1 MKLKNKIMLA
11 FLAIGL
17 LPLAFFGYLSL
28 HLATVSLEEEAFK
41 KLEAVREIKETQI
54 EEYFEQRE
62 ADIVMLEHAV
72 ESLIFKDTHSK
83 ADEIKAAEA
92 NQGYFDHFI
101 KAYGY
106 DDLLLIKPDG
116 DVFYSVEKLSDYQTN
131 LITGPFSRTGLGRI
145 FSKTLPE
152 TKHNVTHIE
161 DFSPYPANNNKPEA
175 FISAPILVHGKLD
188 SVLVLKLSID
198 HINELMQQRG
208 GMGETGESY
217 LVGSDHKMR
226 SDSFLDPINHTVAA
240 SFAGT
245 VAKNGVNSDAVNAA
259 LAGETD
265 SKIVI
270 DYNGNPVLSAYAPLK
285 LNDLKWVLLAEIDE
299 AEALIPVVELRNIML
314 IVIAITALIVVF
326 IAMNMARSIT
336 RPIGGEP
343 DKISKIAHLISE
355 GNLTSKFDQATQ
367 HSGIYGSMQ
376 KMNKQL
382 NMMIGNINQMSH
394 SLASGASQSSVASE
408 QVNVSLLEQQA
419 SIESV
424 STAMNEMSVT
434 IQDVSSNAQHV
445 AESSLSAKNASAQA
459 KNQVTKTIDTIAS
472 LSSELGNAKASI
484 QTVDSKSQEIGAILE
499 VIRGIADQTN
509 LLALNAAIEAA
520 RAGDQGRG
528 FSVVADEVRQ
538 LAQKTQLSTSDIE
551 NMINLLQE
559 DVKQVVNV
567 INRSNDIAERSV
579 AETQETEAS
588 INLSFKEAEV
598 ISLDASQIATAAMQ
612 QSAASE
618 EINQALVT
626 INEAAKQNSMGMG
639 EISESSS
646 HISSQSKKLKALSD
660 EFEIA

>member
-11 FLAIGL
+11 LLAIGL
-17 LPLAFFGYLSL
+17 LPLALFGYLAL
-28 HLATVSLEEEAFK
+28 HLSTVSLEEQAFE

-54 EEYFEQRE
+54 EEYFHQRE

-72 ESLIFKDTHSK
+72 EALIFKGTHSK
-83 ADEIKAAEA
+83 EEEIVAAEN
-92 NQGYFDHFI
+92 NQSYFAHFI
-101 KAYGY
+101 EAYGY
-106 DDLLLIKPDG
+106 DDLLMVKSDG
-116 DVFYSVEKLSDYQTN
+116 DVFYSVKKLQDYQSN
-131 LITGPFSRTGLGRI
+131 VMTGPYKTTGLANI
-145 FSKTLPE
+145 VKDTIYKQSDHAF
-152 TKHNVTHIE
+152 HIE
-161 DFSPYPANNNKPEA
+161 DFAPYPPSNNKPEA
-175 FISAPILVHGKLD
+175 FISAPILVDGKLD

-198 HINELMQQRG
+198 HINELMQQRE

-217 LVGSDHKMR
+217 LVGDDHKMR
-226 SDSFLDPINHTVAA
+226 SDSYLDPVNHSVEA

-245 VAKNGVNSDAVNAA
+245 VAKNGVNSVAVNAA
-259 LAGETD
+259 LAGETG
-265 SKIVI
+265 SQIIV

-285 LNDLKWVLLAEIDE
+285 LDDLQWVLLAEVDE

-314 IVIAITALIVVF
+314 IVIAVTTLIVAFVA
-326 IAMNMARSIT
+326 ISLARSIT
-336 RPIGGEP
+336 QPIGGEP
-343 DKISKIAHLISE
+343 NVISKIAHLISE
-355 GNLTSKFDQATQ
+355 GNLTSEFDNNKQY
-367 HSGIYGSMQ
+367 SGIYGSMQ
-376 KMNKQL
+376 KMNQQL
-382 NMMIGNINQMSH
+382 NVMIGSIHQMAN

-424 STAMNEMSVT
+424 STAMNEMSMT
-434 IQDVSSNAQHV
+434 IQDVSSNAQDV
-445 AESSLSAKNASAQA
+445 AKSSVVAKEASAEA
-459 KNQVTKTIDTIAS
+459 KSHVTKTIHTIAS
-472 LSSELGNAKASI
+472 LSTELEGAKTAI

-567 INRSNDIAERSV
+567 INRSNDIAEMTV
-579 AETQETEAS
+579 KETQETEVS
-588 INLSFKEAEV
+588 INHSYREAEL
-598 ISLDASQIATAAMQ
+598 ISDNANQIATAAMQ

-646 HISSQSKKLKALSD
+646 HISSQSKQLKALSD
-660 EFEIA
+660 EFEVA

>member
-17 LPLAFFGYLSL
+17 LPLALFGYLAL
-28 HLATVSLEEEAFK
+28 HLSTISLEEQIFE

-54 EEYFEQRE
+54 EEYFHQRE
-62 ADIVMLEHAV
+62 ADIIMLEHVV
-72 ESLIFKDTHSK
+72 EALIFNETHSK
-83 ADEIKAAEA
+83 EEEIIAAQN
-92 NQGYFDHFI
+92 NQAYFEHFI
-101 KAYGY
+101 QAYGY
-106 DDLLLIKPDG
+106 DDLLMVKPDG
-116 DVFYSVEKLSDYQTN
+116 DVFYSVKKLKDYQTN
-131 LITGPFSRTGLGRI
+131 VKTGPYKGTGLGHI
-145 FSKTLPE
+145 VNDTV
-152 TKHNVTHIE
+152 TKLNDHSFHVE
-161 DFSPYPANNNKPEA
+161 DFAPYPPSNNKPEG
-175 FISAPILVHGKLD
+175 FISAPILVDGKLD

-198 HINELMQQRG
+198 HINELMQQRE

-217 LVGSDHKMR
+217 LVGADHKMR
-226 SDSFLDPINHTVAA
+226 SDSYLDPIGHSVEA

-245 VAKNGVNSDAVNAA
+245 VAKNGVNSVSVNAA
-259 LAGETD
+259 LSGKTGSE
-265 SKIVI
+265 III

-285 LNDLKWVLLAEIDE
+285 LDDLDWVLIAEIDE

-314 IVIAITALIVVF
+314 GVVLGTILIVVLSA
-326 IAMNMARSIT
+326 IALVRSIIL
-336 RPIGGEP
+336 PIGGEP
-343 DKISKIAHLISE
+343 KKISKIAHLISE
-355 GNLTSKFDQATQ
+355 GNLTSTFDKDTQ

-376 KMNKQL
+376 KMNNQL
-382 NMMIGNINQMSH
+382 NIMIGNIHQMSN

-408 QVNVSLLEQQA
+408 QVNISLLEQQA

-424 STAMNEMSVT
+424 SAAMNEMSMT

-445 AESSLSAKNASAQA
+445 AQSSVVAKEASATA
-459 KNQVTKTIDTIAS
+459 KTHVTKTISTIET
-472 LSSELGNAKASI
+472 LSTELEGAKTAI

-551 NMINLLQE
+551 NMINLLQD
-559 DVKQVVNV
+559 DVKQVVHV
-567 INRSNDIAERSV
+567 INRSNDIAQQTV
-579 AETQETEAS
+579 KETQETELS
-588 INLSFKEAEV
+588 INHSFNEAEI
-598 ISLDASQIATAAMQ
+598 ISDNAAQIATAAMQ

-618 EINQALVT
+618 EINQALVN

-639 EISESSS
+639 EISESST
-646 HISSQSKKLKALSD
+646 HISSQSRQLKALSD
-660 EFEIA
+660 EFIMA

>member
-17 LPLAFFGYLSL
+17 IPLILFGYLAL
-28 HLATVSLEEEAFK
+28 HLSTLALEEQAFE

-54 EEYFEQRE
+54 EEYFHQRE

-72 ESLIFKDTHSK
+72 EALIFKGTHSK

-92 NQGYFDHFI
+92 NQAYFDHFI

-106 DDLLLIKPDG
+106 DDLLLVKPDG
-116 DVFYSVEKLSDYQTN
+116 DVFYSVKRLQDYQSN
-131 LITGPFSRTGLGRI
+131 VMTGPYRNTGLGDI
-145 FSKTLPE
+145 VKDTIEKLDDHAF
-152 TKHNVTHIE
+152 HIA
-161 DFSPYPANNNKPEA
+161 DFAPYPPNNNKPEA
-175 FISAPILVHGKLD
+175 FISAPIMVNGKLD
-188 SVLVLKLSID
+188 SILVLKLSID
-198 HINELMQQRG
+198 HINELMQQRD

-226 SDSFLDPINHTVAA
+226 SDSYLDPVGHSVEA

-245 VAKNGVNSDAVNAA
+245 VAKNGVDSVAVNAA
-259 LAGETD
+259 LKGEIGRD
-265 SKIVI
+265 III

-285 LNDLKWVLLAEIDE
+285 LDDLDWVLLAEIDE
-299 AEALIPVVELRNIML
+299 AEALIPVVELRNLML
-314 IVIAITALIVVF
+314 MIIALSVIVIIIVALALV
-326 IAMNMARSIT
+326 RSVI

-343 DKISKIAHLISE
+343 KHISQIAQLISD
-355 GNLTSKFDQATQ
+355 GNLTTKFDENTQ
-367 HSGIYGSMQ
+367 HSGIYGSMH

-382 NMMIGNINQMSH
+382 NIMIGNINQMAH

-408 QVNVSLLEQQA
+408 QVNVSLVEQQA

-424 STAMNEMSVT
+424 SAAMNEMSMT
-434 IQDVSSNAQHV
+434 IQDVSNNAQDVAKSSVVAKDASAEANAHV
-445 AESSLSAKNASAQA
+445 AN
-459 KNQVTKTIDTIAS
+459 TIATITT
-472 LSSELGNAKASI
+472 LSTELEEAKIAI

-538 LAQKTQLSTSDIE
+538 LAQKTQHSTSDIE

-559 DVKQVVNV
+559 DVSQVVSV
-567 INRSNDIAERSV
+567 INRSNEIAGQTV
-579 AETQETEAS
+579 KETQETKAS
-588 INLSFKEAEV
+588 IDHSYVEAQT
-598 ISLDASQIATAAMQ
+598 ISDNATQIATAAMQ

-618 EINQALVT
+618 EINQALIT
-626 INEAAKQNSMGMG
+626 INEAAKQNAMGMG

-646 HISSQSKKLKALSD
+646 HISSQSKQLKALSD
-660 EFEIA
+660 EFEMA